1 MYNDITD
8 KITNMNK
15 QEIFDQHIS
24 ERYAGIGNIISN
36 DKYTEEDV
44 RQFIRFQDSDK
55 IYKGYENW
63 LSFMSIADKIKRV
76 GINGV
81 LMREDVEG
89 TFRAVEDDGKGHLIK
104 YIVVKT
110 KYGDIWVANGR
121 QIAYMR

>member
-1 MYNDITD
+1 M
-8 KITNMNK
+8 NMSK

-24 ERYAGIGNIISN
+24 QRYEGIENIIAD
-36 DKYTEEDV
+36 DKYTDEDV
-44 RQFIRFQDSDK
+44 RRYIRFQDSDK
-55 IYKGYENW
+55 IYKGYQNW
-63 LSFMSIADKIKRV
+63 LAFMGIADKIKRT

-89 TFRAVEDDGKGHLIK
+89 TSVGVEELERGGYIK

-110 KYGDIWVANGR
+110 KYGDIWVMNGR

>member
-1 MYNDITD
+1 
-8 KITNMNK
+8 MNK

-24 ERYAGIGNIISN
+24 QRYEGIEKIIAD

-44 RQFIRFQDSDK
+44 RRFIRFQDSDK
-55 IYKGYENW
+55 IFKGYQNW
-63 LSFMSIADKIKRV
+63 LSFMGIADKIKRV

-89 TFRAVEDDGKGHLIK
+89 TSVGVEELERGGYIK

-110 KYGDIWVANGR
+110 KYGDIWVMNGR

>member
-1 MYNDITD
+1 
-8 KITNMNK
+8 MNK

-24 ERYAGIGNIISN
+24 NRYEGIEKIIAD

-44 RQFIRFQDSDK
+44 RSYIRFQDSDK
-55 IYKGYENW
+55 IYKGYQNW
-63 LSFMSIADKIKRV
+63 LSFMGIAKKIKKS
-76 GINGV
+76 GIDSV

-89 TFRAVEDDGKGHLIK
+89 TSVGVEGFANGEYIK

-110 KYGDIWVANGR
+110 KYGDIWVTNGR

>member
-1 MYNDITD
+1 
-8 KITNMNK
+8 MNK
-15 QEIFDQHIS
+15 QEIFDQCIS
-24 ERYAGIGNIISN
+24 QRYAGIGNIISN

-55 IYKGYENW
+55 IYKGYQNW
-63 LSFMSIADKIKRV
+63 LSFMGIADKIKRT

-110 KYGDIWVANGR
+110 KYGDIWVMNGR

>member
-1 MYNDITD
+1 MT
-8 KITNMNK
+8 K

-24 ERYAGIGNIISN
+24 QQYAGIGNIISN

-44 RQFIRFQDSDK
+44 RRFIRFQDSNK

-63 LSFMSIADKIKRV
+63 LSFMGIAEKIKRS
-76 GINGV
+76 GIDSV

-89 TFRAVEDDGKGHLIK
+89 TSVAVESLERGGYIK

-110 KYGDIWVANGR
+110 KYGDIWVMNGR

>member
-1 MYNDITD
+1 
-8 KITNMNK
+8 MNK

>member
-1 MYNDITD
+1 
-8 KITNMNK
+8 MNK

-24 ERYAGIGNIISN
+24 QRYAGIGNIISN

-63 LSFMSIADKIKRV
+63 LSFMGIADKIKRV

-81 LMREDVEG
+81 LMREDVSG
-89 TFRAVEDDGKGHLIK
+89 TSTGVEDLGNGHFAK

>member
-1 MYNDITD
+1 MS
-8 KITNMNK
+8 K

-24 ERYAGIGNIISN
+24 QRYAGIGNIISN

-44 RQFIRFQDSDK
+44 RRFIRFQDSDK
-55 IYKGYENW
+55 TYKGYENW
-63 LSFMSIADKIKRV
+63 LSFMGIAEKIKKS
-76 GINGV
+76 GIDSV

-89 TFRAVEDDGKGHLIK
+89 TSVGVEGFANGEYIK

-110 KYGDIWVANGR
+110 KYGDIWVTNGR